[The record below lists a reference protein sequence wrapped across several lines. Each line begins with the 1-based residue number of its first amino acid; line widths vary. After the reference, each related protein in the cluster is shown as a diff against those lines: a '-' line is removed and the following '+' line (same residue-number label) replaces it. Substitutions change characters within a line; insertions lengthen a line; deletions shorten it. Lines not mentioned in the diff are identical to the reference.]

1 MLKTGVVSFSLLALA
16 TFASRPLAAA
26 DTPSPKP
33 AAAAGPSA
41 AKPGAGAGAAA
52 AKPGAGPAG
61 AKTGPGP
68 APVAKAPAP
77 PAIPTMPTPSKELEL
92 FMKGFEGNW
101 KCETEFAAG
110 STGPGS
116 PEAKGKATLKIRKEF
131 GGFSWHG
138 EYSLAKNEILPA
150 MSGVFQVSYDPSTKQ
165 ATFVSYDSMGAAM
178 MGAGPLAADSVTFH
192 EQGYMLGI
200 KVKVHETMTRK
211 SAKEISHKVEIDS
224 GKTFQLMAEDT
235 CSKK

>member
-16 TFASRPLAAA
+16 SFASRPLAAA

-41 AKPGAGAGAAA
+41 AKAGAAPAA
-52 AKPGAGPAG
+52 AKPGAGLAAAG
-61 AKTGPGP
+61 KPGAGP
-68 APVAKAPAP
+68 AVAKAPAV

-92 FMKGFEGNW
+92 FMKGFEGSW

-150 MSGVFQVSYDPSTKQ
+150 MSGVFQVSYDPSSKQ

-178 MGAGPLAADSVTFH
+178 MGAGPLFGDSVTFA

-200 KVKVHETMTRK
+200 KVKVHETITRK
-211 SAKEISHKVEIDS
+211 SAKELSHKVEIDS

-235 CSKK
+235 CKK

>member
-1 MLKTGVVSFSLLALA
+1 MLKTGFVSFSLLALA
-16 TFASRPLAAA
+16 MFASRPLAAA
-26 DTPSPKP
+26 DMPSPKP

-41 AKPGAGAGAAA
+41 VKPGA
-52 AKPGAGPAG
+52 GAGPAG
-61 AKTGPGP
+61 AKPGAGP
-68 APVAKAPAP
+68 APVAKAPAA

-92 FMKGFEGNW
+92 FMKGFEGSW

-116 PEAKGKATLKIRKEF
+116 PQAKGKATLKIRREF

-138 EYSLAKNEILPA
+138 EYSLAKNELLPA
-150 MSGVFQVSYDPSTKQ
+150 MSGVFQVSYDPSSKQ

-178 MGAGPLAADSVTFH
+178 MGAGPLFGDSVTFA

-200 KVKVHETMTRK
+200 KVKVHETITRK